1 MIDIKEFL
9 IVSTTEFD
17 SLIQELGITLL
28 NYEDTYMLTYLF
40 TNFLAYFI
48 IFIFLYVV
56 KILYYSFFKTK
67 KTRSW

>member
-9 IVSTTEFD
+9 IISTTEFD
-17 SLIQELGITLL
+17 LLIQDLGITLL

-40 TNFLAYFI
+40 ANFLAYFI

-56 KILYYSFFKTK
+56 TILYYSFFKTK

>member
-9 IVSTTEFD
+9 IISTTEFD
-17 SLIQELGITLL
+17 LLIQDLGITLL

-40 TNFLAYFI
+40 ANFLAYFI